1 MRIDINTIQVLVCA
15 ATYGEASKLKIYN
28 VYSTIGNYQIRL
40 DVKFNT
46 LLLMY

>member
-1 MRIDINTIQVLVCA
+1 MERV
-15 ATYGEASKLKIYN
+15 SKLKIYN
-28 VYSTIGNYQIRL
+28 VYSTIGKYQIRL